1 MRSIVQIQ
9 KKLVKIIAFKGRYEH
24 EGPIFTEL
32 NFLTIEQID
41 VYTSCIYIYK
51 AIQNNSN
58 MFQIYVPIRYNTRLA
73 TSSTLVL
80 SNAVATHSR
89 QSIRWQGC
97 VNWNKLPLELR
108 AIPNYNS
115 FKFKFKKNIYFLD
128 GSVTISGLGAV
139 ICKRMLVRSSFVLI
153 LFVPNEVSKFISKY

>member
-1 MRSIVQIQ
+1 MLYNCIIYPLFIYCNVVWGSAYKTYLRSIVQIQ

-32 NFLTIEQID
+32 NFLTIEQIN
-41 VYTSCIYIYK
+41 VYMSCIYIYK

-58 MFQIYVPIRYNTRLA
+58 MFQIYVPIRFNTRLA
-73 TSSTLVL
+73 SSFTLVL

-89 QSIRWQGC
+89 QSISWQGC

-108 AIPNYNS
+108 EIPNYNS
-115 FKFKFKKNIYFLD
+115 FKFKFKKYLL
-128 GSVTISGLGAV
+128 S
-139 ICKRMLVRSSFVLI
+139 RR
-153 LFVPNEVSKFISKY
+153 